1 MNNISLSNI
10 NNIQKLKYNSKIIFN
25 EKDLHYFKKIIV
37 NNDNNILIKLNNSI
51 NNFISYNKLNYC
63 GLLKLFF
70 LIRETL
76 YNNIIH
82 ESCAYGVNL
91 FSIVYMIINYIMN
104 TNTIYITIIEKEL
117 LENYIY
123 DSIINFDL
131 SYSNNINSN
140 SNSNFIENN
149 EIHNCC
155 CNFLF
160 V

>member
-10 NNIQKLKYNSKIIFN
+10 NNIINIQKLKYNHKIIFN

-37 NNDNNILIKLNNSI
+37 NNNNNILIKLNNSI
-51 NNFISYNKLNYC
+51 NNFISYNKLNYY
-63 GLLKLFF
+63 GLLNLFF
-70 LIRETL
+70 LI
-76 YNNIIH
+76 H
-82 ESCAYGVNL
+82 EILHKDMVKSYTYDVNL
-91 FSIVYMIINYIMN
+91 FSIVYIIINYIMN

-123 DSIINFDL
+123 DSIINFEL
-131 SYSNNINSN
+131 TYSNNINSN

-149 EIHNCC
+149 CC